1 MRMNSP
7 ASENFKKI
15 NSLLIERE
23 RKDATYKFALLRGA
37 IEICEKSDQ
46 HRIARSDPEWVTFP
60 LGLMIEQWM
69 LYYYPIYEQEIPQQ
83 KSEKNNVRKTKFRKS
98 FDPVVAHYRGKEGG
112 YSKFVN
118 DLSKGRFSADI
129 RKAVFDLAKEICNKV
144 TGMPMVHLGT
154 SVNEKIFVHEKKLPK
169 YDNNAQISRDYLID
183 NFGTFSIRSDYY
195 RAFVEVG
202 PFITGDKSILFG
214 WAQLTHDSMCTK
226 KSFGDLLKIIASEP
240 MKERDIEDSKTFFL
254 QLQRKEGT
262 LKSVWSGSPII
273 HLDEKAFD
281 HMIPFSVWKNNEFWN
296 IVPALKAENQTKS
309 DFIPHPELLD
319 KQKELIVSYWNKM
332 NEYDPDVF
340 MKQIQYSLIGKDAH
354 TANWQDHAF
363 TSLRKKCEYLINV
376 LGYQSW
382 SNP

>member
-1 MRMNSP
+1 MRTP
-7 ASENFKKI
+7 ISENFKKI
-15 NSLLIERE
+15 NSLLIGRE

-46 HRIARSDPEWVTFP
+46 HRIAGSDPEWVTFP

-69 LYYYPIYEQEIPQQ
+69 LYYYPIYEEKIPQQ
-83 KSEKNNVRKTKFRKS
+83 KSEKNNATKTKFRQS
-98 FDPVVAHYRGKEGG
+98 FDPVIAHYSQKESG

-118 DLSKGRFSADI
+118 DLRKGRFSADI

-154 SVNEKIFVHEKKLPK
+154 SVNEKIFVHKKKLPK
-169 YDNNAQISRDYLID
+169 FDVTAQICRDYLID

-202 PFITGDKSILFG
+202 PFVTGDKSILFG
-214 WAQLTHDSMCTK
+214 WAQFTHDTMCNK
-226 KSFGDLLKIIASEP
+226 KSFGDLLKIIATEP
-240 MKERDIEDSKTFFL
+240 VKERDIQDSKTFFF

-262 LKSVWSGSPII
+262 LRSVWSGKTIT
-273 HLDEKAFD
+273 HVDENALD
-281 HMIPFSVWKNNEFWN
+281 HMIPFSVWKNNELWN
-296 IVPALKAENQTKS
+296 ILPALKTENQTKS
-309 DFIPHPELLD
+309 DFIPHQELLN
-319 KQKELIVSYWNKM
+319 KQKELIVWYWNKM

-340 MKQIQYSLIGKDAH
+340 MKQIRYSLIGKDADKG
-354 TANWQDHAF
+354 NWQEHAF
-363 TSLRKKCEYLINV
+363 TSLRKKSEYLINV
-376 LGYQSW
+376 LGYQPW

>member
-1 MRMNSP
+1 MSMSIP
-7 ASENFKKI
+7 ISENFKKI
-15 NSLLIERE
+15 KSLLIGRE

-46 HRIARSDPEWVTFP
+46 HRIAGSDPAWVTFP
-60 LGLMIEQWM
+60 LGLLIEQWM
-69 LYYYPIYEQEIPQQ
+69 RYYYPIYEQDIPQQ
-83 KSEKNNVRKTKFRKS
+83 KSEKNNKGKTKFRQS
-98 FDPVVAHYRGKEGG
+98 FDPVIAHYRGKEGG

-154 SVNEKIFVHEKKLPK
+154 SVNEKIFVHKKKLPK

-240 MKERDIEDSKTFFL
+240 IKERDIQDSKTFFF
-254 QLQRKEGT
+254 QLQKEEGT
-262 LKSVWSGSPII
+262 LKSVWSGKTIN
-273 HLDEKAFD
+273 HVDEKVFD
-281 HMIPFSVWKNNEFWN
+281 HLIPFSVWKNNELWN
-296 IVPALKAENQTKS
+296 ILPALKTENQTKS

-319 KQKELIVSYWNKM
+319 RQKELIVWYWNKM

-340 MKQIQYSLIGKDAH
+340 MKQIRYSLMGKDAD
-354 TANWQDHAF
+354 TANWQEHAF